1 MGKLTDRQIQAF
13 TYPRDRGRHSD
24 GMGLFL
30 DVRNGI
36 KVWIRRY
43 RWKKPS
49 GEWSEKVITIGHYPQ
64 AGWRAQYPV
73 GLAEA
78 RQKNAEIRGLAEA
91 QITPALFFRR
101 LWERTEDWHGKNH
114 N

>member
-13 TYPRDRGRHSD
+13 TYPEDRGRHSD

-49 GEWSEKVITIGHYPQ
+49 GEWSEKTVTIGHYPQ
-64 AGWRAQYPV
+64 V
-73 GLAEA
+73 GCAEA
-78 RQKNAEIRGLAEA
+78 RQKNAEIRELAGE
-91 QITPALFFRR
+91 QRPAVFFRR